1 MKLEKRR
8 AALLLCSA
16 AVALFANP
24 AFAKP
29 VHKSVRAGAAP
40 VAVQDSDLGS
50 PHDVRGPVA
59 GAQPVSDRRAGRQQS
74 QDALAASTQ
83 NAFGGFTT
91 NSLVNEARKYL
102 GTNPTG
108 RATLWCGAFMDLVL
122 RRTGHPAGS
131 NLAGDYARYG
141 TRISGPEVGAIA
153 ITNGGGHVG
162 LVTGVDPNG
171 NPIIVSGNHNRTV
184 AEAVYPRSRVA
195 IYVMP

>member
-1 MKLEKRR
+1 V
-8 AALLLCSA
+8 LLLCA
-16 AVALFANP
+16 AALAVFASP

-29 VHKSVRAGAAP
+29 AHKSVRQSAEP
-40 VAVQDSDLGS
+40 VVVRDSEPGS
-50 PHDVRGPVA
+50 PRDIWGPGMA
-59 GAQPVSDRRAGRQQS
+59 AQSPVDKRASRQQS
-74 QDALAASTQ
+74 QAALAASTQ
-83 NAFGGFTT
+83 PAYGGFTT

-122 RRTGHPAGS
+122 RRTGHPPGS

-141 TRISGPEVGAIA
+141 TRLSGPEVGAIA
-153 ITNGGGHVG
+153 ITNGGAHVG